1 MANKILIVEDEVT
14 LSEAYYTLLK
24 QAKYD
29 VQVAHDGRDALEKL
43 TTFEPD
49 LILLDLRMPI
59 LDGVGFLREYDLIH
73 EHPEVKVV
81 VFSNYDMQDEIDE
94 AYQLGAE
101 RYILKAWASPRDILN
116 LVEDTLGATAQSGRR

>member
-1 MANKILIVEDEVT
+1 MAKKILIVEDEVT

-43 TTFEPD
+43 TTFDPD